1 MKQIFHPLFKVDLD
15 DATDYHNDQRE
26 GLGDELREEVE
37 RTVAKIAR
45 SPERYSKTYGEVR
58 RARLQRF
65 KFYAVRFQLL
75 EDGTIY
81 YLSVLHGARHP
92 DIGKGRS

>member
-58 RARLQRF
+58 RARL
-65 KFYAVRFQLL
+65 L